1 MAPAEALAYLRTYES
16 VKDDYARFQ
25 VLGQAEALQL
35 VAAVRVLDE
44 YLTEKTDCR
53 NEQRDLSD
61 ALKYFFQ
68 GDIWVVYLSD
78 GGYSRLILDLF
89 GNKLVWLNRG
99 LSLDKPKQRAEALGL
114 PLG

>member
-1 MAPAEALAYLRTYES
+1 MTPTEALAYLRTYES
-16 VKDDYARFQ
+16 IKDDYPRFQ
-25 VLGQAEALQL
+25 ALGQVEAEQL
-35 VAAVRVLDE
+35 VTAVRVLDE
-44 YLTEKTDCR
+44 YLTDKVDSR
-53 NEQRDLSD
+53 NVQRDLSD
-61 ALKYFFQ
+61 AKKYFFQ